1 MNAPSKDNGTGTG
14 TVADGTVADGT
25 VGKALA
31 VLDQVAAYGRPVRF
45 GELLDRSPFPKATLY
60 RFVQTLTNQG
70 MLAYDPD
77 RQTYAPGVRLLRLAH
92 AAWAQSSLAPI
103 ARPYLDRLAE
113 ATGETLH
120 LAQMERGQ
128 VLYVDKRNAAE
139 PIEMFSQ
146 AGKVGPGY
154 CTGVGKA
161 MMAFL
166 PEDDRRAAIRQQSFF
181 AHTPATL
188 ASPTALEADLA
199 RIRAEGVSY
208 DREEHEPGIIC
219 IAVPILSSKGRV
231 LGALSITS
239 STARASL
246 DGLGR
251 HRIALQSTAA
261 DIAQAAET
269 WQFPT

>member
-1 MNAPSKDNGTGTG
+1 MKIGLICL
-14 TVADGTVADGT
+14 VAAYMLSQFYR
-25 VGKALA
+25 AFLA
-31 VLDQVAAYGRPVRF
+31 VL
-45 GELLDRSPFPKATLY
+45 
-60 RFVQTLTNQG
+60 
-70 MLAYDPD
+70 
-77 RQTYAPGVRLLRLAH
+77 AP
-92 AAWAQSSLAPI
+92 
-103 ARPYLDRLAE
+103 
-113 ATGETLH
+113 
-120 LAQMERGQ
+120 
-128 VLYVDKRNAAE
+128 
-139 PIEMFSQ
+139 
-146 AGKVGPGY
+146 
-154 CTGVGKA
+154 
-161 MMAFL
+161 
-166 PEDDRRAAIRQQSFF
+166 
-181 AHTPATL
+181 
-188 ASPTALEADLA
+188 ALEADLA